1 VFPRTP
7 LVLTIEAG
15 FGADRTADPATWA
28 LTDLTDRWEAAIE
41 VSIKD
46 GGSEGATQAEAGEI
60 TLALKNPD
68 GQLTPDDPRSQWWP
82 YVTEGTP
89 LRLTLNAGFGDQVF
103 TAYISTI
110 APSHPGRSKHLA
122 LVTITAR
129 GAFEWLGRGKALKPP
144 LQRATVAAGAV
155 QVWPLDDGRDATQAA
170 SVVIAG
176 TPLTVVGE
184 PEMAAVDGPA
194 GAQQRMPE
202 FVTDAAYN
210 GALVASLA
218 LDDTAGWTVEAWFRA
233 KTAAPDAFATFLSWR
248 TTGTFGTQW
257 ILTAVR
263 SGGTT
268 HIVNVTAVRADG
280 SSSSTNLFDVEAY
293 DGRWHH
299 VRVSAHQDTATQITR
314 SFWLDGVLVASG
326 ATSSFTIGRPTS
338 IKVGGYGEFEIGD
351 TESLSVCYAAI
362 YGTDAPAQ
370 VYTAGLG
377 YVGETASDRIDR
389 VSTELGVPVVIVAG
403 ESAPMGAQPAE
414 TYMAIIRECAAT
426 DGGRLSEHNF
436 GVKYRPLSALYNQTP
451 ALVIDIGNREL
462 SDPYDPVLD
471 LQKVRNEWKVSR
483 RNGSS
488 ATYADP
494 EHQKLRGQ
502 LADAATI
509 NPQTDDVLLQ
519 HAAHLTKIS
528 TTPAMRHPSLSINL
542 NRSPQL
548 IAAWQALQ
556 IGDRVQAVN
565 GLPQMPPQPVNQI
578 VEGRVQTI
586 KGRRWR
592 ATMITSPASPYTVGV
607 LDDPVLGRA
616 DGDASTLVA
625 ELTAGHTGTFQVATS
640 AGPLWVTNAAFPTQ
654 FPLLVTIAGEEIEIG
669 GISGASSPQTFTIRG
684 RATNGVRKNHPAG
697 SPVRVTDAFVL
708 SR

>member
-7 LVLTIEAG
+7 LSLTIEAG
-15 FGADRTADPATWA
+15 FGADRTADPSTWV
-28 LTDLTDRWEAAIE
+28 LTDLTDRWEAAVE
-41 VSIKD
+41 VTIKD

-60 TLALKNPD
+60 SLALLNPD
-68 GQLTPDDPRSQWWP
+68 GQLTPDDARSQWWP

-110 APSHPGRSKHLA
+110 KPTHPGRSKHLA

-129 GAFEWLGRGKALKPP
+129 GAFEFLGRGKALKPP
-144 LQRATVAAGAV
+144 LQRVTLAAGAV

-170 SVVIAG
+170 SAIAAG
-176 TPLTVVGE
+176 APLLVVGE
-184 PEMAAVDGPA
+184 PEMAAVEGPA

-202 FVTDAAYN
+202 LVTDAAYN
-210 GALVASLA
+210 GVLVADLN
-218 LDDTAGWTVEAWFRA
+218 LDDTAGWTVEAWFKA
-233 KTAAPDAFATFLSWR
+233 TTSAPDAFATFLSWR
-248 TTGTFGTQW
+248 TNGTFGTQW
-257 ILTAVR
+257 LVTAVR
-263 SGGTT
+263 SASTT

-280 SSSSTNLFDVEAY
+280 STSSINLFDISAY

-299 VRVSAHQDTATQITR
+299 VRVSVHQDTATQVTR
-314 SFWLDGVLVASG
+314 RYWLDGILAFSG
-326 ATSSFTIGRPTS
+326 TVSPHTIDRPRS
-338 IKVGGYGEFEIGD
+338 IKVGGFGEFEIGD
-351 TESLSVCYAAI
+351 TESLSVAYPAI
-362 YGTDAPAQ
+362 YGTDSPAE
-370 VYTAGLG
+370 VYAAGLG
-377 YVGETASDRIDR
+377 YVGETASDRIER
-389 VSTELGVPVVIVAG
+389 VSNELGVPVTIVAG
-403 ESAPMGAQPAE
+403 DSAPMGAQPAE

-426 DGGRLSEHNF
+426 DGGRLSEHNW
-436 GVKYRPLSALYNQTP
+436 GVRYRPLSTLYNQTP
-451 ALVIDIGNREL
+451 ALVIDIANREI

-471 LQKVRNEWKVSR
+471 LQRIRNEWKVSR

-502 LADAATI
+502 LADSATI
-509 NPQTDDVLLQ
+509 NPATDGVLLD
-519 HAAHLTKIS
+519 HAAHLTRIS

-556 IGDRVQAVN
+556 IGDRVQAVT
-565 GLPQMPPQPVNQI
+565 GLPQMPPQPVDQL
-578 VEGRVQTI
+578 VEGRSQTI

-592 ATMITSPASPYTVGV
+592 ATMVTSQAAPYVVGA

-616 DGDASTLVA
+616 DGDTSTLVA
-625 ELTAGHTGTFQVATS
+625 ELTAGATGTFQVATAS
-640 AGPLWVTNAAFPTQ
+640 GPLWVTSTAEPTE
-654 FPLLVTIAGEEIEIG
+654 FPLLVTINGEEIEIG
-669 GISGASSPQTFTIRG
+669 AITGSSSPQTFTVRG
-684 RATNGVRKNHPAG
+684 RAANNVRKGHAAG
-697 SPVRVTDAFVL
+697 SLVRPTDAFVL